1 MTTASTPN
9 SETPASRRRKNRPE
23 EDHLDT
29 WLEDTRLLLPLIPLR
44 DNVVFPRQIA
54 PLAAARTRS
63 VGSLETAV
71 SDQSQVILAIQRSP
85 EGEEITKKSLYP
97 VGIVAAVG
105 AFRRL
110 PAGAAQALVEGQQRV
125 RIRSIRAEGDAW
137 FATADLVPD
146 EPAPDTQAEAAAG
159 SIKQMFSE
167 YVAAGGGVTP
177 DMAVALAREDDP
189 SAIADY
195 AAAAP
200 EIPLEAKIDLLQ
212 ETRTSRRLTTLL
224 PIYGRLLEV
233 AKLRAKITEDVQRT
247 MNNTQREHILR
258 EQLQALR
265 KELNEISGDRED
277 EEEDARSRID
287 SLPLPEEV
295 RHRVLKELNRLEQIP
310 TMSPEV
316 GIVRSWIDLVLD
328 LPWDHAP
335 EKAVAITDAQA
346 VLDRDHYGLTK
357 VKNRILE
364 WLAVRQRILQR
375 LELERESGK
384 VKNRASGKL
393 HTPILCFV
401 GPPGVGKT
409 SLGKSIATAL
419 DRPFIRLSL
428 GGVRDEAEIRGH
440 RRTYI
445 GALPGRILQS
455 MRQAGTTN
463 PVIMLDEI
471 DKIGAD
477 FRGDPSAALLEVLD
491 PEQNFEFRDHYL
503 EIPYDLSDVLFITT
517 ANMMETIMPALRD
530 RMEIIRISGYT
541 EEEKRA
547 IATQHLL
554 PRQLREHALSPGEL
568 RIPDDVIGEVIHSY
582 THEAGVRQLDRSLAA
597 IARKVPKLLE
607 TTGRKRIT
615 VTAAL
620 LEDFLGPKRYFFG
633 EARDEDEVG
642 TVTGVVVS
650 EVGGDIVTVESIAI
664 QGSAGFT
671 LTGQIGE
678 VMEESARTALSWVRA
693 HADEYG
699 VEKGFFDGVGFH
711 VHVPQAA
718 IPKDGPSAGVTIVV
732 ALMSTASKRPV
743 RRDLA
748 MTGEVTLRGQVLP
761 VGGIKDK
768 LLAARRSG
776 IMTFILPEKNMQD
789 LAEIDQELLAPM
801 TIIPVRHVSEVLDHA
816 LLPASLPK
824 QHRTVGFAL
833 PVSQGAITS

>member
-1 MTTASTPN
+1 MSTETTPENDTAPK
-9 SETPASRRRKNRPE
+9 RRRKALHNE
-23 EDHLDT
+23 ESPDL
-29 WLEDTRLLLPLIPLR
+29 LIVETRLRLPLIPLR

-54 PLAAARTRS
+54 PLAAARSRS

-71 SDQSQVILAIQRSP
+71 STQSQVILAIQRSP
-85 EGEEITKKSLYP
+85 EGEDITKKTVYP

-125 RIRSIRAEGDAW
+125 RIRSVSAVGDAW
-137 FATADLVPD
+137 FATVDLLADD
-146 EPAPDTQAEAAAG
+146 PAVDTRAEAAAG

-189 SAIADY
+189 AAIADY
-195 AAAAP
+195 AASAP
-200 EIPLEAKIDLLQ
+200 EISLDTKIELLQ
-212 ETRTSRRLTTLL
+212 ETRTAKRLTALL
-224 PIYGRLLEV
+224 PIYARLLEV

-265 KELNEISGDRED
+265 KELSEISGDRED
-277 EEEDARSRID
+277 DEEDTRSRIE

-328 LPWDHAP
+328 LPWDHTP
-335 EKAVAITDAQA
+335 EKPVAIADAQA
-346 VLDRDHYGLTK
+346 VLDQDHYGLMK

-375 LELERESGK
+375 LEQQRNEHKHKDHES
-384 VKNRASGKL
+384 SKL

-445 GALPGRILQS
+445 GALPGRILQA

-547 IATQHLL
+547 IATRHLL
-554 PRQLREHALSPGEL
+554 PRQLREHALTSGEL

-582 THEAGVRQLDRSLAA
+582 THEAGVRQLDRSLAE
-597 IARKVPKLLE
+597 IARKIPKLLE
-607 TTGRKRIT
+607 TSGKKRIT
-615 VTAAL
+615 VTSAL
-620 LEDFLGPKRYFFG
+620 LEEFLGPKRYFYG
-633 EARDEDEVG
+633 EAREEDEVG

-664 QGSAGFT
+664 QGSSGFT

-776 IMTFILPEKNMQD
+776 ILTFILPEKNMQD
-789 LAEIDQELLAPM
+789 LAEIDGELLAPM
-801 TIIPVRHVSEVLDHA
+801 TVIPVRHVSEVLKHA
-816 LLPASLPK
+816 LLPAPSV
-824 QHRTVGFAL
+824 QQRRAVGFAL
-833 PVSQGAITS
+833 PLGHGPITS